1 MDLHLK
7 KSQERSLQGVI
18 AFIVA
23 CHTYLKGCS
32 MEFLDPQRR
41 NLYLKRLSAS
51 FLHSYSGADLRQA
64 SSLPTICIST
74 EDAAEKEHVLQLH
87 RQQIEA
93 ELEIVTTETL
103 ASLKR
108 RSKYQAVTIPS
119 SVKHQV
125 TETPSSMARPR
136 SPQRKNEVD
145 HVYLQGLLDERL
157 AVIRQQLVSLVV
169 E

>member
-1 MDLHLK
+1 MKK
-7 KSQERSLQGVI
+7 KSKRGLI
-18 AFIVA
+18 RFIVA
-23 CHTYLKGCS
+23 CHTYLKRVRSS
-32 MEFLDPQRR
+32 MEFLGPPRR

-64 SSLPTICIST
+64 SSLPTVCIST
-74 EDAAEKEHVLQLH
+74 EDAAGREDVFRVH
-87 RQQIEA
+87 RQRIEA
-93 ELEIVTTETL
+93 ELEELTTETL

-125 TETPSSMARPR
+125 TETTPGSSMARPR

-145 HVYLQGLLDERL
+145 HLQGLLDERL

>member
-1 MDLHLK
+1 
-7 KSQERSLQGVI
+7 
-18 AFIVA
+18 
-23 CHTYLKGCS
+23 
-32 MEFLDPQRR
+32 MEFLHPQRR

-64 SSLPTICIST
+64 TSLPTVCIST
-74 EDAAEKEHVLQLH
+74 EDAAAEKDVFKLH
-87 RQQIEA
+87 RQRIEA
-93 ELEIVTTETL
+93 ELEELTTETL

-125 TETPSSMARPR
+125 TETPSGNMARPR
-136 SPQRKNEVD
+136 SPQRKND
-145 HVYLQGLLDERL
+145 VYLQGLLDEQL